1 MKQWNGYVKNNML
14 VMVGTDKGVNSAT
27 KLLTESCNFF
37 ETKCENLI
45 CKWYFPVCGYN
56 KKKNY
61 DDVLN

>member
-1 MKQWNGYVKNNML
+1 ML

-37 ETKCENLI
+37 ETKCEKPCLQMVFFQL
-45 CKWYFPVCGYN
+45 CRYN